1 MRTTIDAAGR
11 LVVSEGS
18 GTSAGFAVGTV
29 ESASASASAGTVL
42 PGVVASERLLDVQP
56 AGTGCRQQP
65 VPAG

>member
-29 ESASASASAGTVL
+29 ESASAGTVL
-42 PGVVASERLLDVQP
+42 PGVLHQSGSSTFSPLARAAASSRWS
-56 AGTGCRQQP
+56 
-65 VPAG
+65 